1 MPRLLKWIAPVLFL
15 CLVVPVVRAQ
25 DTPAYEAFV
34 GAAYARED
42 ITQAK
47 FVNGK
52 LEDRYINGIGWHAS
66 LTGNANSWIGAVF
79 DFSGEFS
86 NPRFKPDDVGLPGT
100 SPVITINSSTFTYLF
115 GPRLTYRRMKHIV
128 PFGEVLLGPATLRAT
143 SSDLG
148 ITNIISTTAF
158 ASAFGG
164 GVDVPWKRHINIRL
178 IEADYVLT
186 RFRELGLDP
195 NTGLPIFNG
204 ERRTQNNLR
213 ASAGIVIHF
222 GNR

>member
-1 MPRLLKWIAPVLFL
+1 MTSPLKWLAPLL
-15 CLVVPVVRAQ
+15 LLPGIVPSARAQ
-25 DTPAYEAFV
+25 DTPAYEVFA
-34 GAAYARED
+34 GAAYTRED
-42 ITQAK
+42 ITDAK

-86 NPRFKPDDVGLPGT
+86 NPRFTGNDVGLPGT
-100 SPVITINSSTFTYLF
+100 TPVTINSSTFTYLF
-115 GPRLTYRRMKHIV
+115 GPRFTYRKMSHIT
-128 PFGEVLLGPATLRAT
+128 PFAEALFGPATLRAS

-148 ITNIISTTAF
+148 ITNVISTTAF
-158 ASAFGG
+158 ATALGG
-164 GVDVPWKRHINIRL
+164 GVDMPMNRHITLRL
-178 IEADYVLT
+178 IQADYILT

-195 NTGLPIFNG
+195 NTGLPIFSG

-213 ASAGIVIHF
+213 ASVGVVFHF
-222 GNR
+222 GSR

>member
-1 MPRLLKWIAPVLFL
+1 MTRPLKWLAPLL
-15 CLVVPVVRAQ
+15 LLVSAVPSARAQ
-25 DTPAYEAFV
+25 DTPAYEVFA
-34 GAAYARED
+34 GAAYTRED
-42 ITQAK
+42 ITAAR

-86 NPRFKPDDVGLPGT
+86 NPRFTGNDVGLPGT
-100 SPVITINSSTFTYLF
+100 IPITINSSTFTYLF
-115 GPRLTYRRMKHIV
+115 GPRFTYRKMNHIT
-128 PFGEVLLGPATLRAT
+128 PFAEALFGPATLRAS

-148 ITNIISTTAF
+148 ITNVISTTAF
-158 ASAFGG
+158 ATALGG
-164 GVDVPWKRHINIRL
+164 GVDMPMNRHITLRL
-178 IEADYVLT
+178 IQADYILT
-186 RFRELGLDP
+186 RFRELGVDP
-195 NTGLPIFNG
+195 NTGLPVFSG

-213 ASAGIVIHF
+213 ASVGVVFHF